1 MLLQPPSSTGL
12 TVTATSSPSYT
23 PRADPNFWYTMVLCG
38 VTVFTGL
45 LVVLCQFKLIIF
57 MVPGRKVGVQY
68 QSAGSEVNLNP
79 IVPGRFLFPFPVY
92 HIWTIM
98 ELERQAGLE
107 APTYELDVTAF
118 YRSANRPALPTPAL
132 PTPALPTPALP
143 PLLPHACVT
152 RAPRSAQLP
161 ARSIPTFFHCFQPQ
175 NIQTQRATDME
186 GLDYNPDEGKSG
198 SEQALE
204 HSEEA
209 GEKHKAIE
217 ASTDTPLNYKE
228 LAELAS
234 SHRREFQRY
243 GKLDNIEK
251 AIEYDDQALSLIPYD
266 DSAIAGQLAK
276 LGVDYSERFK
286 RTGDMNDLAKSME
299 YKSRAVEL
307 TPNNHPHLPQQLA
320 NLGVDYNDRFQ
331 RTGDMNDLAKSME
344 YFSCAVE
351 LTPDNHPHLP
361 QRLAILGVGYSDRF
375 KRTGD
380 MNDLAKSI
388 EYFSCAVELTP
399 DSHPHL
405 PQQLANLGVDYNDRF
420 QRTGD
425 MNDLAKSMEYSS
437 RAVELTPDNH
447 PHLPQRLAILGVGYS
462 DRFKRTGDMND
473 LAKSIEYF
481 SCAVELTPDSHPHLP
496 QQLANLGVD
505 YNDRFKRTGDMNNLA
520 KSMEYKSRAVELT
533 PDNHPHLPQRFAS
546 LGSIEYFSRAVELTP
561 NNHPHLPQRLASLGV
576 DYSDRFKHTGDMNDL
591 AKSMEYSSRAVKL
604 TPDDHPHLPQRLAIL
619 GVDYSDRFK
628 RTGDMSDLAKSMEYK
643 SRAVELTPDNHPH
656 LPQRLASLGVGYSD
670 RFQRTGDMNDLA
682 KSMEYKS
689 RAVALTSDDHPDL
702 SRHHFSL
709 SLSYFTHY
717 DHTSYKPS
725 LSSAMLS
732 LRTAAQLL
740 AGPPQ
745 NRFMYALEWA
755 QRAAKHNPDDCMEA
769 YRTAVNLL
777 PQFIWLGAPTD
788 QQYQDLLMAE
798 DLAVNAASTA
808 ILSSAFDVALEWLEH
823 ARCVVWSQ
831 SLALRSPLD
840 RLHKSHPDIATQLH
854 TISNALHQTDTESS
868 ASRKL
873 TPELKT
879 SIDRHDLAI
888 SYNRL
893 LTQIRTLD
901 GFEDF
906 LLPMRSVRLIDAAR
920 SGPVIVI
927 NCSERCCDALVII
940 PGQVTISHVHLP
952 NFTKKKAQEARDKM
966 EASLWNKNLRERGV
980 RLIPVPGYKDGF
992 ASVLLD
998 LWTDIVKPVLD
1009 FLGYMESVP
1018 ESGSD
1023 LPHVTWCPTGV
1034 LSFLPLHAAGDYGQP
1049 GCRQRPRVLA
1059 IGQANT
1065 PKHTLPGT
1073 TTELELIKAHTQSKG
1088 EYSQLIDSQATTAAV
1103 LDAMDEH
1110 DWVHL
1115 ACHAHQN
1122 VINATKSGFFLHDG
1136 TLDLLRS
1143 TDGDHKLPDE
1153 AIHLASGMLMAGYPS
1168 QTEYMGADE
1177 GRKGG
1182 EWRGGSA
1189 LHSAVAALREKVGEE
1204 EFGDGHAISY
1214 WIVG

>member
-1 MLLQPPSSTGL
+1 MLKLQGCP
-12 TVTATSSPSYT
+12 
-23 PRADPNFWYTMVLCG
+23 
-38 VTVFTGL
+38 
-45 LVVLCQFKLIIF
+45 
-57 MVPGRKVGVQY
+57 
-68 QSAGSEVNLNP
+68 
-79 IVPGRFLFPFPVY
+79 
-92 HIWTIM
+92 
-98 ELERQAGLE
+98 
-107 APTYELDVTAF
+107 
-118 YRSANRPALPTPAL
+118 
-132 PTPALPTPALP
+132 
-143 PLLPHACVT
+143 
-152 RAPRSAQLP
+152 
-161 ARSIPTFFHCFQPQ
+161 
-175 NIQTQRATDME
+175 
-186 GLDYNPDEGKSG
+186 KSG
-198 SEQALE
+198 SGQALE
-204 HSEEA
+204 HSEGA

-217 ASTDTPLNYKE
+217 VSTDTPLNYEE

-234 SHRREFQRY
+234 SHRREFLRY
-243 GKLDNIEK
+243 GKLDDIEK

-266 DSAIAGQLAK
+266 DSAIAGQLAN
-276 LGVDYSERFK
+276 LGVDYGNRFQRTGDMNDLAKSMEYSSRAVELTPDNHPHLPQQLANLGVDYSDRFERTGDMNDLAKSMEYFSRAVELTPDNHPHLPQRLSNLGVDYSNRFRRTGDMNDLAKSMEYFSRAVELTPDNHPHLPQQLANLGVDYGNRFQRTGDMNDLVKSMEYKSRAVELTPDNHPHLPQRLASLGVDYSDRFKRTGDMNDLAKSMEYSSRAVELTPDNHPHLPQRLASLGVGYSERFK

-307 TPNNHPHLPQQLA
+307 TP
-320 NLGVDYNDRFQ
+320 
-331 RTGDMNDLAKSME
+331 
-344 YFSCAVE
+344 
-351 LTPDNHPHLP
+351 
-361 QRLAILGVGYSDRF
+361 
-375 KRTGD
+375 
-380 MNDLAKSI
+380 
-388 EYFSCAVELTP
+388 

-405 PQQLANLGVDYNDRF
+405 PQQLANLGVDYSDRF

-447 PHLPQRLAILGVGYS
+447 PHLPQW
-462 DRFKRTGDMND
+462 
-473 LAKSIEYF
+473 
-481 SCAVELTPDSHPHLP
+481 
-496 QQLANLGVD
+496 LANLGVD
-505 YNDRFKRTGDMNNLA
+505 YSNRF
-520 KSMEYKSRAVELT
+520 
-533 PDNHPHLPQRFAS
+533 QR
-546 LGSIEYFSRAVELTP
+546 
-561 NNHPHLPQRLASLGV
+561 
-576 DYSDRFKHTGDMNDL
+576 TGDMNDL
-591 AKSMEYSSRAVKL
+591 AKSMEYSSRAVEL
-604 TPDDHPHLPQRLAIL
+604 TPDNHPHLPQWLANL
-619 GVDYSDRFK
+619 GVDYSNRFQ
-628 RTGDMSDLAKSMEYK
+628 RTGDMNDLAKSMEYSSRAVELTPDNHPHLPQWLANLGVDYSNRFQRTGDINDLAKSMEYK

-656 LPQRLASLGVGYSD
+656 LPQRLASLGVGYSE
-670 RFQRTGDMNDLA
+670 RFKRTGDMNDLA

-689 RAVALTSDDHPDL
+689 RAVELTPDNHPHLPQRLANLGVDYGNRFKRTGDMNDLAKSKDYKSRAVALTSNDHPDL
-702 SRHHFSL
+702 SRRHFGL
-709 SLSYFTHY
+709 SLSYFIHY

-740 AGPPQ
+740 AGPPRD
-745 NRFMYALEWA
+745 RFMYALEWA

-788 QQYQDLLMAE
+788 QQYQDLLKAE

-808 ILSSAFDVALEWLEH
+808 ILSSSFDVALEWLEH

-831 SLALRSPLD
+831 SLALRSPLE
-840 RLHKSHPDIATQLH
+840 RLYKFHPDIATQLH
-854 TISNALHQTDTESS
+854 TISNTLYQTDTESS
-868 ASRKL
+868 PSRKL

-879 SIDRHDLAI
+879 SIDRHGLAI

-893 LTQIRTLD
+893 LAQIRTLD

-906 LLPMRSVRLIDAAR
+906 LLPMKSVRLIDAAR

-940 PGQVTISHVHLP
+940 PGQVTISRVHLP

-966 EASLWNKNLRERGV
+966 EASLRNKNLRERGA

-1009 FLGYMESVP
+1009 FLGYMESVR

-1034 LSFLPLHAAGDYGQP
+1034 LSFLPLHAAGDYGQS
-1049 GCRQRPRVLA
+1049 GCRVFNYVVSSYTPTLTALLASTPSTLSSAPRVLA

-1065 PKHTLPGT
+1065 PKHTPLPGT

-1122 VINATKSGFFLHDG
+1122 VTNATKSGFFLHDG
-1136 TLDLLRS
+1136 TLDLAAINRRS
-1143 TDGDHKLPDE
+1143 FRNKGLAFLSACQTATGDDKLPDE

-1168 QTEYMGADE
+1168 VIATRWSVKDADAPFIADRVYGELMKE
-1177 GRKGG
+1177 GKVGNG
-1182 EWRGGSA
+1182 EAGRA
-1189 LHSAVAALREKVGEE
+1189 LHSAVAALREK
-1204 EFGDGHAISY
+1204 DGLEQ
-1214 WIVG
+1214 WKTLF